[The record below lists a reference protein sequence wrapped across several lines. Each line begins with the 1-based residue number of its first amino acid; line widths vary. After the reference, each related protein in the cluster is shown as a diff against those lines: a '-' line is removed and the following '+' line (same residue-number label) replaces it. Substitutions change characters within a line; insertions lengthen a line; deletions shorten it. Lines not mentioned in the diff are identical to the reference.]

1 MGSTQPL
8 NRNEYYEYFLGDKG
22 VQSVGRTTV
31 PPSCAD
37 CLEIWEP
44 QPLGIFWA
52 CTRSVQGLLY
62 LFLLPSL

>member
-22 VQSVGRTTV
+22 GQSIGRTTL

-52 CTRSVQGLLY
+52 YTRSVQGLLY
-62 LFLLPSL
+62 LFLLLSL